1 MVYEKLASAIYNDV
15 MSGLRAYSSTPTLS
29 LEQLEDDIVDERL
42 IIIKEYALKGILPR
56 RDLLL
61 SLNCIPVDCESL
73 ERCKCYNSEDELTAH
88 FEIPQI
94 ALDFGSDA
102 IEYIGS
108 VDRQNSFVV
117 YTNSQ
122 YIKYHND
129 RKRAKTSS
137 YIWIDTTPN
146 ENNMNDGFIF
156 NAPLLKSLSAV
167 FIPKDPRQLSEF
179 MCCPSDEINSIS
191 FLNNEIKRRLTE
203 KKIRYY
209 RQLASPL
216 NPNDQSPK

>member
-15 MSGLRAYSSTPTLS
+15 MSGLRGYSSTPTLS

-73 ERCKCYNSEDELTAH
+73 ERCKCYNSGDELTAH

-94 ALDFGSDA
+94 ALDFGTDA

-108 VDRQNSFVV
+108 VDKQNSFVV

-122 YIKYHND
+122 YIKYHNY

-209 RQLASPL
+209 RQLAIPL